1 MILQSERCLLR
12 PYRPADVEWLPDLA
26 NDIEVA
32 RFTSTSFPYP
42 YTRADAELWTKRA
55 SNEYP
60 VDSFVI
66 EVGGTP
72 AGGAGL
78 RPSSGEGRGVA
89 ECGYWLGRR
98 FWGRGYA
105 TDATRL
111 LVRYAF
117 DTRKLRRLEAY
128 VFASNPSSGRVLE
141 KCGFAREAVLR
152 QAVTDRD
159 GVVMD
164 AWLYGMLQS
173 DANHSRL

>member
-12 PYRPADVEWLPDLA
+12 PYRAADVEWLPDLA

-32 RFTSTSFPYP
+32 RWTSASFPHP
-42 YTRADAELWTKRA
+42 YTAADAELWTKRA

-66 EVGGTP
+66 EAAGTP
-72 AGGAGL
+72 VGGAGL
-78 RPSSGEGRGVA
+78 RFGTGEGRGVA

-117 DTRKLRRLEAY
+117 GTREVRRLEGY
-128 VFASNPSSGRVLE
+128 VFAANPTSGRVLE
-141 KCGFAREAVLR
+141 KCGFSREAVLR
-152 QAVTDRD
+152 EALTDRD
-159 GVVMD
+159 GIVMD
-164 AWLYGMLQS
+164 AWLYARLRS
-173 DANHSRL
+173 DP